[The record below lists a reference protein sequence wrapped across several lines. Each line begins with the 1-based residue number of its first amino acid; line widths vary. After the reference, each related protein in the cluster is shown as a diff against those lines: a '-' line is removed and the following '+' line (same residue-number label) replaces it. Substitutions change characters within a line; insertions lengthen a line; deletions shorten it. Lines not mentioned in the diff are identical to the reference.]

1 MAGINI
7 SGTGQEDKKNQVK
20 YPITSTGTQGS
31 TVTGSNVFG
40 GAVPNKVGALT
51 SQKPATE
58 TPKTEQPKTTGTT
71 GTTGGTTGGTK
82 VNTGAGSNI
91 STGTNTGAGNVSSS
105 KVNLDSL
112 KNWIGGNFNNQNK
125 TEAAPQEIVS
135 AEKRA
140 ETNLADLKNSY
151 AQRLRDDY
159 DYSTNMLRQERDN
172 ALRENWILQQQ
183 AEAALPEQM
192 AAAGING
199 GASETTLADLRAR
212 YEGNRNDIRGNYM
225 DEVGKLSQQNAQA
238 QADAQQGY
246 NEKWLEYLLS
256 LARAE
261 EQQLRGY

>member
-7 SGTGQEDKKNQVK
+7 SGTGQEDKKNPVK
-20 YPITSTGTQGS
+20 YPTTSTGAQGS
-31 TVTGSNVFG
+31 TVTGTNVFG
-40 GAVPNKVGALT
+40 GAIPNGVGALV

-58 TPKTEQPKTTGTT
+58 PPAETPKPEQPKNPG
-71 GTTGGTTGGTK
+71 GGTGGNTAAGT
-82 VNTGAGSNI
+82 
-91 STGTNTGAGNVSSS
+91 NVSSS
-105 KVNLDSL
+105 
-112 KNWIGGNFNNQNK
+112 GNK
-125 TEAAPQEIVS
+125 TVSWGSSGNRRPIMGNYFGNNVQQEAPEIINES
-135 AEKRA
+135 EKEA
-140 ETNLADLKNSY
+140 ETALADLKNSY

-159 DYSTNMLRQERDN
+159 DYSANMLRQERDN

-225 DEVGKLSQQNAQA
+225 DEVGKLSQQNAAA
-238 QADAQQGY
+238 QAEAQQNY
-246 NEKWLEYLLS
+246 NEQWLEYLLS

-261 EQQLRGY
+261 EQKLKGY

>member
-20 YPITSTGTQGS
+20 YPTTSTGVQGS
-31 TVTGSNVFG
+31 TVTGTNVFG
-40 GAVPNKVGALT
+40 GAVPNKVGALA
-51 SQKPATE
+51 SQKSATETPAE
-58 TPKTEQPKTTGTT
+58 TPKTEQPKNPG
-71 GTTGGTTGGTK
+71 GSTGGNTAAGT
-82 VNTGAGSNI
+82 NLSSGSNRV
-91 STGTNTGAGNVSSS
+91 SGTLTRTP
-105 KVNLDSL
+105 
-112 KNWIGGNFNNQNK
+112 IGGYNP
-125 TEAAPQEIVS
+125 TVQEEVPEIINES
-135 AEKRA
+135 EKEA
-140 ETNLADLKNSY
+140 ETALADLKNSY

-159 DYSTNMLRQERDN
+159 DYSANMLRQERDN

-225 DEVGKLSQQNAQA
+225 DEVSKLSQQNAAA
-238 QADAQQGY
+238 QAEAQQNY
-246 NEKWLEYLLS
+246 NEQWLEYLLS

-261 EQQLRGY
+261 EQQLKGY

>member
-20 YPITSTGTQGS
+20 YPTTSTGVQGS
-31 TVTGSNVFG
+31 TATGTNVFG
-40 GAVPNKVGALT
+40 GAVPNKV
-51 SQKPATE
+51 SVNQKPATETPAE
-58 TPKTEQPKTTGTT
+58 TPKTEQPKNPG
-71 GTTGGTTGGTK
+71 GSTGGNTAAGT
-82 VNTGAGSNI
+82 NISSGSN
-91 STGTNTGAGNVSSS
+91 SSS
-105 KVNLDSL
+105 SNRVSGTVTRAP
-112 KNWIGGNFNNQNK
+112 IGGGYFGNNAQQQEE
-125 TEAAPQEIVS
+125 TEIINES
-135 AEKRA
+135 EKEA
-140 ETNLADLKNSY
+140 ETALADLKNAY

-159 DYSTNMLRQERDN
+159 DYSANMLRQERDN

-225 DEVGKLSQQNAQA
+225 DEVGKLSQQNAAA
-238 QADAQQGY
+238 QAEAQQNY
-246 NEKWLEYLLS
+246 NEQWLEYLLS

-261 EQQLRGY
+261 EQQLKGY

>member
-20 YPITSTGTQGS
+20 YPTTSTGAQGS
-31 TVTGSNVFG
+31 TVTGTNVFG
-40 GAVPNKVGALT
+40 GAIPNKVAVN
-51 SQKPATE
+51 QKPATE
-58 TPKTEQPKTTGTT
+58 TPKPEQPKTP
-71 GTTGGTTGGTK
+71 TGG
-82 VNTGAGSNI
+82 NTGAG
-91 STGTNTGAGNVSSS
+91 TNVSSGTS
-105 KVNLDSL
+105 NTSNTSNRTLVSGSGTRRPILGNYFG
-112 KNWIGGNFNNQNK
+112 NIGQQ
-125 TEAAPQEIVS
+125 EAPEIINES
-135 AEKRA
+135 EKKA
-140 ETNLADLKNSY
+140 ETALADLKNSY

-159 DYSTNMLRQERDN
+159 DYSANMLRQERDN

-225 DEVGKLSQQNAQA
+225 DEVGKLSQQNAAA
-238 QADAQQGY
+238 QAEAQQNY
-246 NEKWLEYLLS
+246 NEQWLEYLLS

-261 EQQLRGY
+261 EQKLKGY

>member
-7 SGTGQEDKKNQVK
+7 SGTGQEDKKPVR
-20 YPITSTGTQGS
+20 YPTTSTGAQGS

-40 GAVPNKVGALT
+40 GAIPNSVGALA

-58 TPKTEQPKTTGTT
+58 PPAKPPAETPKPEQPKNPG
-71 GTTGGTTGGTK
+71 GSTGGNTAAGT
-82 VNTGAGSNI
+82 NI
-91 STGTNTGAGNVSSS
+91 SSGTNTSSGSNRVSGT
-105 KVNLDSL
+105 VTRVP
-112 KNWIGGNFNNQNK
+112 IGGNHFGNK
-125 TEAAPQEIVS
+125 VQEEAPEIINES
-135 AEKRA
+135 EKEA
-140 ETNLADLKNSY
+140 ETALADLKNSY

-159 DYSTNMLRQERDN
+159 DYSANMLRQERDN

-225 DEVGKLSQQNAQA
+225 DEVGKLSQQNAAA
-238 QADAQQGY
+238 QAEAQQNY
-246 NEKWLEYLLS
+246 NEQWLEYLLS

-261 EQQLRGY
+261 EQKLKGY

>member
-7 SGTGQEDKKNQVK
+7 SGTGQEEKNPVR
-20 YPITSTGTQGS
+20 YPTTSTGAQGS

-40 GAVPNKVGALT
+40 GAVPNKVAIN
-51 SQKPATE
+51 QKPAE
-58 TPKTEQPKTTGTT
+58 TPAETPATEQPKNPG
-71 GTTGGTTGGTK
+71 GSTGGNTAAGTN
-82 VNTGAGSNI
+82 V
-91 STGTNTGAGNVSSS
+91 STGSSSTSSNNTSSKKGYLNSVGKTNTGTSA
-105 KVNLDSL
+105 
-112 KNWIGGNFNNQNK
+112 
-125 TEAAPQEIVS
+125 
-135 AEKRA
+135 AEKINESEKEA
-140 ETNLADLKNSY
+140 ETMLSDLKNSY

-159 DYSTNMLRQERDN
+159 DYSANMLRQERDN

-225 DEVGKLSQQNAQA
+225 EEAGKLSQQNAAA
-238 QADAQQGY
+238 QAEAQQNY
-246 NEKWLEYLLS
+246 NEQWLDYLLA

-261 EQQLRGY
+261 EQKLKGY

>member
-20 YPITSTGTQGS
+20 YPTTSTGAQGS
-31 TVTGSNVFG
+31 TVTGTNVFG
-40 GAVPNKVGALT
+40 GAIPNSVGALK

-58 TPKTEQPKTTGTT
+58 PPAETPKPEQPKNPG
-71 GTTGGTTGGTK
+71 GSTGG
-82 VNTGAGSNI
+82 NTAA
-91 STGTNTGAGNVSSS
+91 GTNLSS
-105 KVNLDSL
+105 
-112 KNWIGGNFNNQNK
+112 GGNNK
-125 TEAAPQEIVS
+125 TVVWGSSGSGNRNSAAVQPTAPEIINQS
-135 AEKRA
+135 EKEA
-140 ETNLADLKNSY
+140 ETALADLKNSY

-159 DYSTNMLRQERDN
+159 DYSAKMLRQERDN

-225 DEVGKLSQQNAQA
+225 DEVGKLSQQNAAA
-238 QADAQQGY
+238 QAEAQQNY

-261 EQQLRGY
+261 EQKLKGY

>member
-7 SGTGQEDKKNQVK
+7 SGTGQEDKKTQVK
-20 YPITSTGTQGS
+20 YPTTSTGTQGS

-40 GAVPNKVGALT
+40 GAVPNKVAVN
-51 SQKPATE
+51 QKPATE
-58 TPKTEQPKTTGTT
+58 TPKTEQPKTP
-71 GTTGGTTGGTK
+71 TGG
-82 VNTGAGSNI
+82 NTGAGTSTSSN
-91 STGTNTGAGNVSSS
+91 SSNRTLVWGSGGSGSGNSAAVQPTAPA
-105 KVNLDSL
+105 
-112 KNWIGGNFNNQNK
+112 IINQ
-125 TEAAPQEIVS
+125 S
-135 AEKRA
+135 EKKA
-140 ETNLADLKNSY
+140 ETALADLKNSY

-159 DYSTNMLRQERDN
+159 DYSANMLRQERDN

-183 AEAALPEQM
+183 AEAALPEKM

-225 DEVGKLSQQNAQA
+225 DEVGKLSQQNAATQA
-238 QADAQQGY
+238 EAQQNY

>member
-7 SGTGQEDKKNQVK
+7 SGTGQEDKKPVR
-20 YPITSTGTQGS
+20 YPTTSTGAQGS
-31 TVTGSNVFG
+31 TVTGTNVFG
-40 GAVPNKVGALT
+40 GAIPNSVGALK

-58 TPKTEQPKTTGTT
+58 PPAETPKPEQPKNP
-71 GTTGGTTGGTK
+71 GG
-82 VNTGAGSNI
+82 NTGAGSSTSSNSSNRTLVWGSGTRRPILGNYFGNI
-91 STGTNTGAGNVSSS
+91 G
-105 KVNLDSL
+105 
-112 KNWIGGNFNNQNK
+112 QQ
-125 TEAAPQEIVS
+125 EAPEIINES
-135 AEKRA
+135 EKKA
-140 ETNLADLKNSY
+140 ETALADLKNSY

-159 DYSTNMLRQERDN
+159 DYSANMLRQERDN

-225 DEVGKLSQQNAQA
+225 DEVGKLSQQNAAA
-238 QADAQQGY
+238 QAEAQQNY

-261 EQQLRGY
+261 EQQLKGY

>member
-7 SGTGQEDKKNQVK
+7 SGTGQEDKKNPVK
-20 YPITSTGTQGS
+20 YPTTSTGAQGS
-31 TVTGSNVFG
+31 TVTGTNVFG
-40 GAVPNKVGALT
+40 GAIPNGVGALV

-58 TPKTEQPKTTGTT
+58 PPAEPPAETPKPEQPKNPG
-71 GTTGGTTGGTK
+71 GSTGGNTAAGTNVSTGIKILSGNSDRTLVSGSGTK
-82 VNTGAGSNI
+82 K
-91 STGTNTGAGNVSSS
+91 SSS
-105 KVNLDSL
+105 
-112 KNWIGGNFNNQNK
+112 GNTVQQ
-125 TEAAPQEIVS
+125 EAPAIINES
-135 AEKRA
+135 EKEA
-140 ETNLADLKNSY
+140 ETALADLKNSY

-159 DYSTNMLRQERDN
+159 DYSANMLRQERDN

-225 DEVGKLSQQNAQA
+225 DEVSKLSQQNAAA
-238 QADAQQGY
+238 QAEAQQNY
-246 NEKWLEYLLS
+246 NEQWLEYLLS

-261 EQQLRGY
+261 EQKLKGY

>member
-7 SGTGQEDKKNQVK
+7 SGTGQEDKKYQAK
-20 YPITSTGTQGS
+20 YPTTSTGAQGS
-31 TVTGSNVFG
+31 TVTGTNVFG
-40 GAVPNKVGALT
+40 SAIPNKVGALA
-51 SQKPATE
+51 ATKE
-58 TPKTEQPKTTGTT
+58 PPKTP
-71 GTTGGTTGGTK
+71 TGGTDDTGGTGG
-82 VNTGAGSNI
+82 NTGAGSNI
-91 STGTNTGAGNVSSS
+91 SAGTNTGAVNVSSN

-112 KNWIGGNFNNQNK
+112 KNQIGK
-125 TEAAPQEIVS
+125 TEQQEIVS

-140 ETNLADLKNSY
+140 ETNIADLKNAY

-225 DEVGKLSQQNAQA
+225 DEASKLSQQNAAA

-256 LARAE
+256 LAKAE

>member
-7 SGTGQEDKKNQVK
+7 SGTGQEDKKNQIK
-20 YPITSTGTQGS
+20 YPTTSTGAQGS
-31 TVTGSNVFG
+31 TVTGTNVFG
-40 GAVPNKVGALT
+40 GAIPNGVGALA

-58 TPKTEQPKTTGTT
+58 TPAETPKTEQPKNPG
-71 GTTGGTTGGTK
+71 GSTGGNTAAGT
-82 VNTGAGSNI
+82 
-91 STGTNTGAGNVSSS
+91 NVSS
-105 KVNLDSL
+105 
-112 KNWIGGNFNNQNK
+112 GGSNK
-125 TEAAPQEIVS
+125 TVVWGSSGSGIRNSAAVQPTAPEIINQS
-135 AEKRA
+135 EKEA
-140 ETNLADLKNSY
+140 ETALADLKNSY

-159 DYSTNMLRQERDN
+159 DYSANMLRQERDN

-225 DEVGKLSQQNAQA
+225 DEVSKLSQQNAAA
-238 QADAQQGY
+238 QAEAQQNY
-246 NEKWLEYLLS
+246 NEQWLEYLLS

-261 EQQLRGY
+261 EQKLKGY

>member
-7 SGTGQEDKKNQVK
+7 SGTGQEDKKNPVK
-20 YPITSTGTQGS
+20 YPTTSTGAQGS
-31 TVTGSNVFG
+31 TVTGTNVFG
-40 GAVPNKVGALT
+40 GAVPNRVGALA

-58 TPKTEQPKTTGTT
+58 PPAETPATEQPKNPG
-71 GTTGGTTGGTK
+71 GSTGG
-82 VNTGAGSNI
+82 TGAGSNI
-91 STGTNTGAGNVSSS
+91 STGTNTGAGNVSSG
-105 KVNLDSL
+105 KGNLDSL
-112 KNWIGGNFNNQNK
+112 KNWIGGIFNNQNK
-125 TEAAPQEIVS
+125 TETEAQEIVS

-140 ETNLADLKNSY
+140 ETNIADLKNSY

-225 DEVGKLSQQNAQA
+225 DEASKLSQQNAAA
-238 QADAQQGY
+238 QAEAQQGY

>member
-7 SGTGQEDKKNQVK
+7 SGTGQEDKKPVR
-20 YPITSTGTQGS
+20 YPTTSTGAQGS
-31 TVTGSNVFG
+31 TVTGTNVFG
-40 GAVPNKVGALT
+40 GAIPNGVGALV

-58 TPKTEQPKTTGTT
+58 PPAEPPAETPKPEQPKNPG
-71 GTTGGTTGGTK
+71 GSTGGNTAAGT
-82 VNTGAGSNI
+82 NLSSGGSNK
-91 STGTNTGAGNVSSS
+91 TVVWGSSGS
-105 KVNLDSL
+105 GSRNS
-112 KNWIGGNFNNQNK
+112 
-125 TEAAPQEIVS
+125 AAVQPTAPEIINES
-135 AEKRA
+135 EKEA
-140 ETNLADLKNSY
+140 ETALADLKNSY

-159 DYSTNMLRQERDN
+159 DYSANMLRQERDN

-225 DEVGKLSQQNAQA
+225 EEAGKLSQQNAAA
-238 QADAQQGY
+238 QAEAQQNY